1 MARKRR
7 EHDQSLDNKLIR
19 HQYPPIFIKDMT
31 EKNYADILR
40 QSHWNNDYSQEY
52 FKQFFGVERIDDL
65 SYSEETISIANSL
78 VVRYIFPEFA
88 KSKGLEID
96 RTVCIFSEGECA
108 AEFSNIEVSPG
119 VFESRLSY
127 GDYLLTNNTEKYSV
141 HMEAGYSS
149 DYKLKVIS
157 RSGIALGS
165 AEFLRDMLQYA
176 KDHNF
181 LKGKKIDPQ
190 CNFIKFDKTYTWD
203 DVVFPEVIKEDIR
216 KNLLNLIDSREIY
229 HKNGL
234 QLKRGLIFSGV
245 PGCGKTQTFKVL
257 CNQTDWT
264 VLWVSP
270 KHLERGAKSI
280 AQIVTLAKELSPTIM
295 LLEDID
301 LYGGDRASNHNPAL
315 LGEMMNQLDGVQ
327 DNTDI
332 ITIATTN
339 NKEVLE
345 KALLD
350 RPGRF
355 DKVIDFPLPDEAERL
370 KMLKVFSNGL
380 VDETVPFLKK
390 VAEVSSKGMTGAE
403 VRELVNMAVLIAID
417 SKAYGADQKILLTK
431 VHFDLA
437 KGAVKN
443 KDFSKVI
450 GINTGRS
457 SALPFVGGS
466 FHDDD
471 DE

>member
-1 MARKRR
+1 MGRRRKN
-7 EHDQSLDNKLIR
+7 EDGIVGLDSAIVR
-19 HQYPPIFIKDMT
+19 HQMPPVFIKDLT
-31 EKNYADILR
+31 QKGYADLLR
-40 QSHWNNDYSQEY
+40 QSHWNNDYSLEY
-52 FKQFFGVERIDDL
+52 FKQYFGVPSIDGL
-65 SYSEETISIANSL
+65 FYSEETISLANSL

-88 KSKGLEID
+88 ASRGLTIA
-96 RTVCIFSEGECA
+96 RTVCIFGEGECA

-119 VFESRLSY
+119 KFESRLSY
-127 GDYLLTNNTEKYSV
+127 GDYLLSGDAEKYAV
-141 HMEAGYSS
+141 HMEAGYSN
-149 DYKLKVIS
+149 DFKLKVIS
-157 RSGIALGS
+157 RSGNPGS

-203 DVVFPEVIKEDIR
+203 DVVFPEKIKDEIR

-257 CNQTDWT
+257 CNQVDWT

-270 KHLERGAKSI
+270 KHLERGAKAI

-301 LYGGDRASNHNPAL
+301 LYGGSRESNHNPAL

-355 DKVIDFPLPDEAERL
+355 DKVIDFPLPDEHERF
-370 KMLKVFSNGL
+370 KMLQVFSNGL
-380 VDETVPFLKK
+380 VDDSVPFLKK
-390 VAEVSSKGMTGAE
+390 VADVSSKGMTGAE
-403 VRELVNMAVLIAID
+403 VRELVNMAILLAVD
-417 SKAYGADQKILLTK
+417 EKAYGTDQRLILTK
-431 VHFDLA
+431 SHFDAA
-437 KGAVKN
+437 KAAIKT
-443 KDFSKVI
+443 KDFTKVI
-450 GINTGRS
+450 GINTGKS
-457 SALPFVGGS
+457 SSLPFGG
-466 FHDDD
+466 FHDEDD
-471 DE
+471 D